1 MNTSTIIAIIV
12 IVLIAII
19 LLVIF
24 VFPSEKITEIRI
36 SPVTK
41 FTKDEATN
49 NLAKANQE
57 KLLQKVYDFAK
68 LNNIPVVPKVFSGGY
83 INWVTNKGSDK
94 TIEFTET
101 FLIHGYLQAL
111 YYMGNIVKPGSMQE
125 PPTSYDSKLV
135 L

>member
-1 MNTSTIIAIIV
+1 MDAGVIVAIIV

-57 KLLQKVYDFAK
+57 KLLQVYDFAK
-68 LNNIPVVPKVFSGGY
+68 LNNIPVVPKVFSSGY

-111 YYMGNIVKPGSMQE
+111 HDMGNVIKPGSMPE
-125 PPTSYDSKLV
+125 LASSYDSKLV